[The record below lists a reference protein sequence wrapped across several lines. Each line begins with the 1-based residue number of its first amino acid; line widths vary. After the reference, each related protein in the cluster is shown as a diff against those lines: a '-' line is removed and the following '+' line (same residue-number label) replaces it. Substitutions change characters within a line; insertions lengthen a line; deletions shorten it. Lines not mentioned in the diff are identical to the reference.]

1 MELALKLSGILLG
14 VLARSLIPYLRKLKQ
29 GKVARFSRR
38 YFSTAIASV
47 ILGVIVTLIIFPQF
61 KSPSAEITA
70 EGYIKLFCASFGF
83 GFGWNTIINEI
94 TKWSFKCGG

>member
-1 MELALKLSGILLG
+1 MELAIKLSGILLG
-14 VLARSLIPYLRKLKQ
+14 VLARSIIPYLRKLKQ
-29 GKVARFSRR
+29 GKVIKFSPQ

-47 ILGVIVTLIIFPQF
+47 ILGIIVTLIIFPQF
-61 KSPSAEITA
+61 RAPSAEITI

-94 TKWSFKCGG
+94 TKWSFK